1 MVVKTSSDEKQRKR
15 YGSLN
20 RNEFRREEDDDV
32 SLDRICSKRILE
44 DTRFAFV
51 GIPSSGTKISH
62 VSRDH
67 EIVRI
72 IIINSFSL
80 SFSRIFRSNI
90 WVNERDDLDFNSH
103 GSRVSY

>member
-44 DTRFAFV
+44 DTRFV

-67 EIVRI
+67 KIVRI
-72 IIINSFSL
+72 IIINSLSLFFSDL
-80 SFSRIFRSNI
+80 SFKYMGQRAR
-90 WVNERDDLDFNSH
+90 
-103 GSRVSY
+103 

>member
-1 MVVKTSSDEKQRKR
+1 MVVKSSLDEKQRKR

-32 SLDRICSKRILE
+32 SLDRICSRRISE
-44 DTRFAFV
+44 DTRFAFL
-51 GIPSSGTKISH
+51 GIPSSGTKISR

-72 IIINSFSL
+72 IINSL
-80 SFSRIFRSNI
+80 SSCLSF
-90 WVNERDDLDFNSH
+90 LKY
-103 GSRVSY
+103 GSTSSMI

>member
-72 IIINSFSL
+72 IINSL
-80 SFSRIFRSNI
+80 SLFLSDFSFL
-90 WVNERDDLDFNSH
+90 EY
-103 GSRVSY
+103 GSTSAMI

>member
-1 MVVKTSSDEKQRKR
+1 MVVKSSSDEKQRKR

-32 SLDRICSKRILE
+32 SLDRICSRRISE
-44 DTRFAFV
+44 DTRFAFL
-51 GIPSSGTKISH
+51 GIPSSGTKISR

-72 IIINSFSL
+72 IINSL
-80 SFSRIFRSNI
+80 SSCLSFL
-90 WVNERDDLDFNSH
+90 EY
-103 GSRVSY
+103 GSTSSMI

>member
-1 MVVKTSSDEKQRKR
+1 MVVKSSSDEKQRKR

-32 SLDRICSKRILE
+32 SLDRICSRRISE
-44 DTRFAFV
+44 DTRFAFL
-51 GIPSSGTKISH
+51 GIPSSGTKISR

-72 IIINSFSL
+72 IINSL
-80 SFSRIFRSNI
+80 SSCLSF
-90 WVNERDDLDFNSH
+90 LKY
-103 GSRVSY
+103 GSTSSMI